1 MLTVRRRPMGVPA
14 FVNVF
19 EDFFNHN
26 FPEKTF
32 GEKGSFIPAVNV
44 TEDEKEFK
52 LEIAVPGFEKTD
64 FDVQVEKEFFT
75 VSGKKEAKTEVKEK
89 NYTRKEFSYS
99 NFKRT
104 FTLPENVETANIS
117 AVYENGILHVA
128 LPKKEVKADA
138 AVKKIDIK

>member
-75 VSGKKEAKTEVKEK
+75 VSGKKEPKTEVKEK

-128 LPKKEVKADA
+128 LPKKEVKADV

>member
-64 FDVQVEKEFFT
+64 FDVQVEKDFFT

-128 LPKKEVKADA
+128 LPKKEVKADV

>member
-128 LPKKEVKADA
+128 LPKKEVKADV